1 MEGFAAK
8 VGGITEVKC
17 MSHAT
22 QPRTRE
28 LPLFPLPDVVLF
40 PGCPL
45 PLHIFE
51 MRYREMINA
60 ALASDN
66 MFGVLNINAVTGK
79 PAKIGGMAK
88 IVDFH
93 KLPDG
98 RMNILTRGQS
108 RFRVKSYVQEKPYLV
123 AIVEF
128 IDDEKS
134 AEDLTEKAREVDEL
148 VRNILRLSGKISGK
162 DFQIPSN
169 IPKDPQEFSY
179 WIAGHLYGIASEQ
192 QTLLELTDTYVRLS
206 SESVLLDKTLKELAA
221 RSALK
226 DAFSGK

>member
-1 MEGFAAK
+1 
-8 VGGITEVKC
+8 

-51 MRYREMINA
+51 MRYREMVKT
-60 ALASDN
+60 ALESDK
-66 MFGVLNINAVTGK
+66 MFGVVNINSVTGK
-79 PAKIGGMAK
+79 PAKVGGIAK
-88 IVDFH
+88 ILDCH
-93 KLPDG
+93 KFADG
-98 RMNILTRGQS
+98 RMNILTKGQE
-108 RFRVKSYVQEKPYLV
+108 RFRVKKYIQEKPYLV
-123 AIVEF
+123 ALVELMR
-128 IDDEKS
+128 DDNPV
-134 AEDLTEKAREVDEL
+134 EDLNDKMQEVDGL
-148 VRNILRLSGKISGK
+148 VRHILRLSGKIT
-162 DFQIPSN
+162 DREFAMPSN

-192 QTLLELTDTYVRLS
+192 QTLLEMTDTYVRLS

-226 DAFSGK
+226 DAFSNK